1 MRRTRPPPLSR
12 SSFCDLLL
20 GQGRRRWRGVC
31 RVGPA
36 QCVFVMEGDL
46 RVSGLRFGPGA
57 ARLDARR
64 PVGSAGGKALVLLSR
79 LVVDLADRVTEPESL
94 GLECDARLVHLG
106 RTVYVVTGEPDAC
119 LRSVM

>member
-57 ARLDARR
+57 TRLDEQR
-64 PVGSAGGKALVLLSR
+64 PVGSAVGKALAVLSR
-79 LVVDLADRVTEPESL
+79 LVVDLADCLAEAESL
-94 GLECDARLVHLG
+94 SLVFDARLVHQGLTSMVSPEKPTHFCN
-106 RTVYVVTGEPDAC
+106 RC
-119 LRSVM
+119 